1 MVEWTVDR
9 SEAGGRLDKF
19 VKSRLKEAPDSFI
32 YKMARKKNLVLNDLR
47 CTGKELLK
55 AGDCIKLYV
64 SDETIALFSSE
75 KSTASE
81 VSMYTN
87 AFKKLK
93 GIQVIEEYT
102 DLLFLYQSAGILS
115 QKAKDTDLSVNEW
128 LIGYL
133 LSKKEI
139 TEESLQIFHPS
150 VLNRLD
156 RNTSGIV
163 ICGKTPF
170 GSRFGSALLK
180 DRTLH
185 KYYHC
190 IVYGECRLSG
200 TYKGYLYKDK
210 SDNLVT
216 FYSDEGKI
224 PGNKVAEAK
233 PVSLSVKPLKEA
245 DHKTLLEIELH
256 TGKSHQIRV
265 MLQSIGFPIVGDP
278 KYKNISAK
286 SNRQDSTEN
295 HIKPDNKV
303 NTKNQPSGQ
312 MLCAVRLEFPEITG
326 DMAYLSKRIISC
338 KAPFSL
344 N

>member
-1 MVEWTVDR
+1 MIEWKVAR

-19 VKSRLKEAPDSFI
+19 IKSRLKEAPDSFI
-32 YKMARKKNLVLNDLR
+32 YKMARKKNLVLNDAR

-55 AGDCIKLYV
+55 SGDSIKLYV

-75 KSTASE
+75 KSTDSK
-81 VSMYTN
+81 VSMYTD
-87 AFKKLK
+87 AYQKLK
-93 GIQVIEEYT
+93 EIQVIEEYS
-102 DLLFLYQSAGILS
+102 DLLFLYKPAGILS
-115 QKAKDTDLSVNEW
+115 QKAKNSDLSVNEW

-133 LSKKEI
+133 LSNNEI
-139 TEESLQIFHPS
+139 TEESLRIFHPS

-163 ICGKTPF
+163 ICGKTPL

-210 SDNLVT
+210 SDNLVS
-216 FYSDEGKI
+216 FYTDEGKI

-233 PVSLSVKPLKEA
+233 PVSLSVKPLTEA
-245 DHKTLLEIELH
+245 NNKTLLEIELH

-265 MLQSIGFPIVGDP
+265 MLKNLGFPIVGDP
-278 KYKNISAK
+278 KYGKVSA
-286 SNRQDSTEN
+286 Q
-295 HIKPDNKV
+295 
-303 NTKNQPSGQ
+303 NQSSGQ
-312 MLCAVRLEFPEITG
+312 MLCAVRLEFPEING
-326 DMAYLSKRIISC
+326 DIAYLSKRIITC

-344 N
+344 H